1 MAFLND
7 KQSLMLCGV
16 MTAGIFIG
24 GILDILSN
32 FVVLTILTLIFF
44 SIIINLLLS
53 TKKFDEEIQ
62 NDSK

>member
-53 TKKFDEEIQ
+53 KKKFDEEIQ